1 MNYNLKIALDR
12 IKGTEVRR
20 LTCWNG
26 STMDYV
32 CIPINN
38 NLGTVQNASVG
49 PDGDPVPFRHVYLN
63 LEAIE
68 VRKPRSG
75 THILLGAVSLPMMQR
90 LTPEQLRKRP
100 ILGNMAP
107 WGPVHKDEE
116 EEEQGQ

>member
-1 MNYNLKIALDR
+1 MNYNLKIAVDK

-26 STMDYV
+26 SQMDYV

-49 PDGDPVPFRHVYLN
+49 QDGSLVKFRHVYLN
-63 LEAIE
+63 LEAVE
-68 VRKPRSG
+68 VRQPKSG
-75 THILLGAVSLPMMQR
+75 THILIGDVSLSMMQR
-90 LTPEQLRKRP
+90 LTAEQLRKRP

-107 WGPVHKDEE
+107 WGFGNKNEE
-116 EEEQGQ
+116 GEALG